1 MWTLKS
7 SWLAWMDHLESIGGE
22 CDGPDFCRKFG
33 DITIAEGIE
42 KCPTEQGFHYA
53 WAVWVFQHT
62 TPETTSVAVRYEL
75 LRLIVSPADDCS
87 IARAKH
93 IYKSRQ
99 TLLRDER
106 EFVLNTIFRDSKNRY
121 NDFTEAEI
129 REGRSLN
136 G

>member
-42 KCPTEQGFHYA
+42 KCPIEQGFHYA

-62 TPETTSVAVRYEL
+62 TPETTSVAVRHEL

-93 IYKSRQ
+93 IYKDQ
-99 TLLRDER
+99 ALLKHEKQL
-106 EFVLNTIFRDSKNRY
+106 VLKTVFRNGKIRY
-121 NDFTEAEI
+121 GDFSATEI